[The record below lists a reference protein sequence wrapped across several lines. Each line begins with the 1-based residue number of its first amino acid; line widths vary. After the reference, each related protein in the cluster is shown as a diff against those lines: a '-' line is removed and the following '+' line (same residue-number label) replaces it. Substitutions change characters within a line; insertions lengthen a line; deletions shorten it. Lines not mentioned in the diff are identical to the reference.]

1 MITLYAICCKARL
14 AMPCLAFTCS
24 GWHRRAMARKRFL
37 SPFTWPVLSFL
48 AVILAGSVLLGL
60 PASWAKGQSISPIDA
75 CFLATS
81 AVCVTGLSPLDI
93 SEVLSP
99 FGKGVL
105 LCLIQTGGL
114 GVMTYTSI
122 IFLLWRNNVPF
133 NSREAVSQ
141 ALLWGDFSLAS
152 FLRQVLGL
160 VFGIEAVA
168 AFLLWLHDPVFFY
181 PFSAVFH
188 AVSAFCN
195 AGFAL
200 STTNLALFRDDVVV
214 NAVIA
219 SSVVLGGIGFGVLRE
234 FLGICT
240 GGRMGAPV
248 RRLSRFSRLVVKT
261 SLSIIVLGWV
271 VMFAIEFWRGSVPRT
286 MDGCADLAITM
297 FFHSV
302 VARTAG
308 FSSIDLVVLSDATL
322 LVLIALMFIGGGPG
336 SCAGGIKVVTFRVLA
351 GYIAAQFRGDSQIVL
366 EGRGVAAENVSR
378 ALTLF
383 FAYSMLVGISVF
395 LLAITEGEV
404 IAGAGTQAASFLR
417 LLFEEVSA
425 LGTVGLSV
433 NLTQDLSSAG
443 KGIIIFSM
451 FAGRV
456 GILSLLMAVQSLRSK
471 KAYSVAE
478 AQLPIG

>member
-1 MITLYAICCKARL
+1 
-14 AMPCLAFTCS
+14 
-24 GWHRRAMARKRFL
+24 MARKRFL

-48 AVILAGSVLLGL
+48 VVIAAGSILLGL
-60 PASWAKGQSISPIDA
+60 PASWPQGQSISPIDA

-81 AVCVTGLSPLDI
+81 AVCVTGLSPVDI
-93 SEVLSP
+93 SAVLSP

-141 ALLWGDFSLAS
+141 ALLWGDFSLAA

-160 VFGIEAVA
+160 VFGIEALA
-168 AFLLWLHDPVFFY
+168 ALLLWLHDPVFFY

-200 STTNLALFRDDVVV
+200 STTNLALFRDDIAV
-214 NAVIA
+214 NAIIAGSVI
-219 SSVVLGGIGFGVLRE
+219 LGGIGFGVLRE

-240 GGRMGAPV
+240 GGRLGAPV
-248 RRLSRFSRLVVKT
+248 RRLSRFSRMVVKT
-261 SLSIIVLGWV
+261 SLMLIVVGWAA
-271 VMFAIEFWRGSVPRT
+271 MFAIEFCRGSVPRT
-286 MDGCADLAITM
+286 PEGCADLAITM

-308 FSSIDLVVLSDATL
+308 FSTIDFALLSDAAL
-322 LVLIALMFIGGGPG
+322 LVLVALMFIGGAPG

-351 GYIAAQFRGDSQIVL
+351 GYIAAQFRGDAQIEL
-366 EGRGVAAENVSR
+366 EGRGVPAENVRR

-383 FAYSMLVGISVF
+383 FAYTLLVVFSLF
-395 LLAITEGEV
+395 LLTVTESD
-404 IAGAGTQAASFLR
+404 ILGAKDAPGPSLLR

-433 NLTQDLSSAG
+433 NLTQDLSTAG
-443 KGIIIFSM
+443 KAIIIFSM

-456 GILSLLMAVQSLRSK
+456 GILSLLMAAQSLRTK

>member
-1 MITLYAICCKARL
+1 
-14 AMPCLAFTCS
+14 MP
-24 GWHRRAMARKRFL
+24 RKRFL

-48 AVILAGSVLLGL
+48 VVIALGAALLSL
-60 PASWAKGQSISPIDA
+60 PASWQRGVSISPIDA
-75 CFLATS
+75 SFLATS
-81 AVCVTGLSPLDI
+81 AVCVTGLSPVDI
-93 SEVLSP
+93 SAVLSP

-105 LCLIQTGGL
+105 LCLIQIGGL

-122 IFLLWRNNVPF
+122 IFLLWRSNVPF

-141 ALLWGDFSLAS
+141 ALLWGDFSLAA
-152 FLRQVLGL
+152 FLRQILGL
-160 VFGIEAVA
+160 VFGIEGVA

-181 PFSAVFH
+181 PFSALFH

-200 STTNLALFRDDVVV
+200 STINLGLFRDDLTV
-214 NAVIA
+214 NLIIAFSVI
-219 SSVVLGGIGFGVLRE
+219 LGGIGFGVLRE
-234 FLGICT
+234 LLGICT

-248 RRLSRFSRLVVKT
+248 RRLSRFSRMVLKT
-261 SLSIIVLGWV
+261 SLMLIVLGWAL
-271 VMFAIEFWRGSVPRT
+271 MFAIEFSRGSEART
-286 MDGCADLAITM
+286 LAGGTDLAITM

-308 FSSIDLVVLSDATL
+308 FSTIDIATLGDATL
-322 LVLIALMFIGGGPG
+322 LVLMMLMFIGGAPG
-336 SCAGGIKVVTFRVLA
+336 SCAGGIKVVTFRVLV
-351 GYIAAQFRGDSQIVL
+351 GYIAAQFKGDHQIVL
-366 EGRGVAAENVSR
+366 EGRGVTAENVTR

-383 FAYSMLVGISVF
+383 FIYSLLVGVSVF
-395 LLAITEGEV
+395 LLTITEDG
-404 IAGAGTQAASFLR
+404 ILTGRDGPSPSLLR

-433 NLTQDLSSAG
+433 DMTQDLSSCG
-443 KGIIIFSM
+443 KGLIIISM

-456 GILSLLMAVQSLRSK
+456 GILSLLMAVQSMRAK
-471 KAYSVAE
+471 KPYSVAE

>member
-1 MITLYAICCKARL
+1 M
-14 AMPCLAFTCS
+14 
-24 GWHRRAMARKRFL
+24 
-37 SPFTWPVLSFL
+37 LSFL
-48 AVILAGSVLLGL
+48 AVIAAGSVLLGL
-60 PASWAKGQSISPIDA
+60 PISWPEGQSISPIDA
-75 CFLATS
+75 CFLTTS
-81 AVCVTGLSPLDI
+81 AVCVTGLSPVDI

-133 NSREAVSQ
+133 NSREAVRQ
-141 ALLWGDFSLAS
+141 ALLWGDFSLAG

-168 AFLLWLHDPVFFY
+168 ALLLWLHDPVFFY
-181 PFSAVFH
+181 PFSAIFH

-200 STTNLALFRDDVVV
+200 STANLALFRDDLTV
-214 NAVIA
+214 NAIIT
-219 SSVVLGGIGFGVLRE
+219 SSVILGGIGFGVLRE

-240 GGRMGAPV
+240 RGRMGAPV
-248 RRLSRFSRLVVKT
+248 RSLTRFSRMVVKT
-261 SLSIIVLGWV
+261 SLMLVVVGWV
-271 VMFAIEFWRGSVPRT
+271 VMFAIEFWQGNNPHTVEGYT
-286 MDGCADLAITM
+286 DLAVTM

-302 VARTAG
+302 VSRTAG
-308 FSSIDLVVLSDATL
+308 FSTVDLATLSDATL
-322 LVLIALMFIGGGPG
+322 LVLTGLMFIGGAPG
-336 SCAGGIKVVTFRVLA
+336 SCAGGLKVVTFRVLS
-351 GYIAAQFRGDSQIVL
+351 GYIAAQFKGDSQIVL
-366 EGRGVAAENVSR
+366 EGRGVPAENINR

-383 FAYSMLVGISVF
+383 FAYSMLVGFSIF
-395 LLAITEGEV
+395 LLSITESKFVDEASG
-404 IAGAGTQAASFLR
+404 QATPLLR
-417 LLFEEVSA
+417 LLFEEISA

-433 NLTQDLSSAG
+433 NVTQDLSPAG
-443 KGIIIFSM
+443 KCIIIFSM

-456 GILSLLMAVQSLRSK
+456 GILSLLMAAQSLRAK

>member
-1 MITLYAICCKARL
+1 
-14 AMPCLAFTCS
+14 
-24 GWHRRAMARKRFL
+24 MARKRFL

-48 AVILAGSVLLGL
+48 AVIIAGSVLLGL
-60 PASWAKGQSISPIDA
+60 PASWAKGQNISPIDA

-93 SEVLSP
+93 SAVLSP

-105 LCLIQTGGL
+105 LCLIQSGGL

-141 ALLWGDFSLAS
+141 ALLWGDFSLAA

-200 STTNLALFRDDVVV
+200 STTNLALFRDDVAV

-219 SSVVLGGIGFGVLRE
+219 ASVVLGGIGFGVLRE

-248 RRLSRFSRLVVKT
+248 RPLSRFSRLVVKT
-261 SLSIIVLGWV
+261 SLFIIVLGWV

-308 FSSIDLVVLSDATL
+308 FSSIDLAVLSDATL

-366 EGRGVAAENVSR
+366 EGRGVSAENVSR

-395 LLAITEGEV
+395 LLAITEGDV
-404 IAGAGTQAASFLR
+404 IAGAGTQAAPFLR

>member
-1 MITLYAICCKARL
+1 M
-14 AMPCLAFTCS
+14 
-24 GWHRRAMARKRFL
+24 
-37 SPFTWPVLSFL
+37 SFL
-48 AVILAGSVLLGL
+48 AVIIAGSVLLGL
-60 PASWAKGQSISPIDA
+60 PASWAKGQSISPINA

-141 ALLWGDFSLAS
+141 ALLWGDFSLAA

-308 FSSIDLVVLSDATL
+308 FSSIDLAVLSDATL

-383 FAYSMLVGISVF
+383 
-395 LLAITEGEV
+395 
-404 IAGAGTQAASFLR
+404 
-417 LLFEEVSA
+417 
-425 LGTVGLSV
+425 
-433 NLTQDLSSAG
+433 
-443 KGIIIFSM
+443 
-451 FAGRV
+451 
-456 GILSLLMAVQSLRSK
+456 
-471 KAYSVAE
+471 
-478 AQLPIG
+478 LPIQCLWGFRSFCLPSRKVKLLPERALRPHPFCACCLKKFRHLAPWGFP

>member
-1 MITLYAICCKARL
+1 
-14 AMPCLAFTCS
+14 
-24 GWHRRAMARKRFL
+24 MARKRFL

-48 AVILAGSVLLGL
+48 AAIAAGALLLGL
-60 PASWAKGQSISPIDA
+60 PASWAEGQSISAIDA
-75 CFLATS
+75 CFLSTS
-81 AVCVTGLSPLDI
+81 AVCVTGLSPVDI
-93 SEVLSP
+93 GAVLSP

-141 ALLWGDFSLAS
+141 ALLWGDFSIAA

-160 VFGIEAVA
+160 VFGIEALA
-168 AFLLWLHDPVFFY
+168 ALLLWLHDPVFFY

-195 AGFAL
+195 AGFSL
-200 STTNLALFRDDVVV
+200 STTNLALFRDDVAV
-214 NAVIA
+214 NAIIAGSVI
-219 SSVVLGGIGFGVLRE
+219 LGGIGFGVLRE

-240 GGRMGAPV
+240 GGRLGAPV
-248 RRLSRFSRLVVKT
+248 RRLSRYSRMVVKT
-261 SLSIIVLGWV
+261 SIMLIVVGWIA
-271 VMFAIEFWRGSVPRT
+271 MFAIELCRGSVPRT
-286 MDGCADLAITM
+286 AEGCFDLGITM

-308 FSSIDLVVLSDATL
+308 FSTIDFALVSDATL
-322 LVLIALMFIGGGPG
+322 LVLVALMFIGGAPG

-351 GYIAAQFRGDSQIVL
+351 GYITAQFRGDSQIAL
-366 EGRGVAAENVSR
+366 EGRGVSTENVRRS
-378 ALTLF
+378 LTLF
-383 FAYSMLVGISVF
+383 FAHTLLVVFSLF
-395 LLAITEGEV
+395 LLTLTESD
-404 IAGAGTQAASFLR
+404 ILGASGTQGPSVLR

-433 NLTQDLSSAG
+433 NLTQDLSTAG
-443 KGIIIFSM
+443 KSIIIFSM

-456 GILSLLMAVQSLRSK
+456 GILSLLMAAQSLRAK
-471 KAYSVAE
+471 KAYSMAE

>member
-1 MITLYAICCKARL
+1 M
-14 AMPCLAFTCS
+14 
-24 GWHRRAMARKRFL
+24 
-37 SPFTWPVLSFL
+37 
-48 AVILAGSVLLGL
+48 LGL
-60 PASWAKGQSISPIDA
+60 PVSWADGQTVSAIDA
-75 CFLATS
+75 CFLSTS
-81 AVCVTGLSPLDI
+81 AVCVTGLSPVDI
-93 SEVLSP
+93 GAVLSP

-141 ALLWGDFSLAS
+141 ALLWGDFSIAA

-168 AFLLWLHDPVFFY
+168 ALLLWLYDPVFFY
-181 PFSAVFH
+181 PFSAIFH
-188 AVSAFCN
+188 SISAFCN
-195 AGFAL
+195 AGFGL
-200 STTNLALFRDDVVV
+200 STTNLALFRDDVAV
-214 NAVIA
+214 NAIIAGSVI
-219 SSVVLGGIGFGVLRE
+219 LGGIGFGVLRE

-248 RRLSRFSRLVVKT
+248 RRLSRYSRMVVKT
-261 SLSIIVLGWV
+261 SLMLIVVGWAS
-271 VMFAIEFWRGSVPRT
+271 MFAIEFFRGNVPHT
-286 MDGCADLAITM
+286 AEGCFDLGITM

-308 FSSIDLVVLSDATL
+308 FSTIDFALVSDATL
-322 LVLIALMFIGGGPG
+322 LVLIALMFIGGAPG

-366 EGRGVAAENVSR
+366 EGRGVSAENVSR

-395 LLAITEGEV
+395 LLAITEGDV
-404 IAGAGTQAASFLR
+404 IAGAGSQAASFLR

-443 KGIIIFSM
+443 KGIIIFNM

>member
-1 MITLYAICCKARL
+1 
-14 AMPCLAFTCS
+14 MP
-24 GWHRRAMARKRFL
+24 RKRFL

-48 AVILAGSVLLGL
+48 VVIALGATFLSL
-60 PASWAKGQSISPIDA
+60 PASWQRGTSISPIDA

-81 AVCVTGLSPLDI
+81 AVCVTGLSPVDI
-93 SEVLSP
+93 SAVLSP
-99 FGKGVL
+99 LGKGVL
-105 LCLIQTGGL
+105 LCLIQIGGL

-122 IFLLWRNNVPF
+122 IFLLWRSNVPF

-141 ALLWGDFSLAS
+141 ALLWGDFSLAA

-160 VFGIEAVA
+160 VLGIEGVA

-181 PFSAVFH
+181 PFSALFH

-200 STTNLALFRDDVVV
+200 STVNLGLFRDDLTV
-214 NAVIA
+214 NLIIA
-219 SSVVLGGIGFGVLRE
+219 SSVILGGIGFGVLRE
-234 FLGICT
+234 LLGICT
-240 GGRMGAPV
+240 GGRLGAPV
-248 RRLSRFSRLVVKT
+248 RRLSRFSRMVLKT
-261 SLSIIVLGWV
+261 SVMLIVLGWAL
-271 VMFAIEFWRGSVPRT
+271 MFAIEFSRGSEPRT
-286 MDGCADLAITM
+286 LAGGTDLAITM
-297 FFHSV
+297 FFNSV

-308 FSSIDLVVLSDATL
+308 FSTMDIASLGDATL
-322 LVLIALMFIGGGPG
+322 LVLMMLMFIGGAPG
-336 SCAGGIKVVTFRVLA
+336 SCAGGIKVVTFRVLV
-351 GYIAAQFRGDSQIVL
+351 GYIAAQFKGDHQIVL
-366 EGRGVAAENVSR
+366 EGRGVPAENVTR

-383 FAYSMLVGISVF
+383 FIYSLLVGITVF
-395 LLAITEGEV
+395 LLAITEDG
-404 IAGAGTQAASFLR
+404 ILSGRDGPGPSLLR

-433 NLTQDLSSAG
+433 DMTPDLSACG
-443 KGIIIFSM
+443 KGLIIVSM

-456 GILSLLMAVQSLRSK
+456 GILSLLMAVQSMRAR